1 MVTCFMRL
9 QYGNIHEKQWKLNK
23 RGTQEDRGQKY
34 LGFSLCP
41 VGIPVDQLQQPQLAI
56 AWNTSYKINFDP
68 SCRSSGQK
76 FEELT
81 DDYWSVIHI
90 KPKEVLDGYRV
101 KQQNN
106 GRGQIDSQWPDMR
119 YWSKTKQQFIDMI
132 YKDECLTSHCIG
144 CAQKK
149 LCTCKNTNMKH
160 IYRYDDESLTR
171 VLLTRHCL
179 GWAQP

>member
-1 MVTCFMRL
+1 MRL

-23 RGTQEDRGQKY
+23 RGQKY

-90 KPKEVLDGYRV
+90 KTKGSPWPVQGQAA
-101 KQQNN
+101 KQWKRTNWFSVTWHEILKQ
-106 GRGQIDSQWPDMR
+106 D
-119 YWSKTKQQFIDMI
+119 QQFIDMI
-132 YKDECLTSHCIG
+132 YNDESPYNKALQCIVLDE
-144 CAQKK
+144 QTINSKT
-149 LCTCKNTNMKH
+149 CTHGKNTNMKTKQVQA
-160 IYRYDDESLTR
+160 YL
-171 VLLTRHCL
+171 
-179 GWAQP
+179 

>member
-23 RGTQEDRGQKY
+23 RGQKY

-68 SCRSSGQK
+68 SCRSSGKK
-76 FEELT
+76 FKELT

-90 KPKEVLDGYRV
+90 KTKGSPWPVQGQAA
-101 KQQNN
+101 KQWKRTNWFSVTWHE
-106 GRGQIDSQWPDMR
+106 IL
-119 YWSKTKQQFIDMI
+119 KQDQ
-132 YKDECLTSHCIG
+132 T
-144 CAQKK
+144 
-149 LCTCKNTNMKH
+149 TV
-160 IYRYDDESLTR
+160 YRYDLQRWVPDEPLYWMCTKKI
-171 VLLTRHCL
+171 VHMQKYQYEAYL
-179 GWAQP
+179 